1 MYKKSKSGFTL
12 AELLLAIAIMVILF
26 GIGFVA
32 VSAYLK
38 NLRLNEM
45 DWTAKEIFI
54 ASQNQLSK
62 AKENGTLQA
71 YLEKYK
77 ETKETGTADHDDEKL
92 AYITFTE
99 FNNVT
104 GPEVTGPEAWAMLMP
119 FGAID
124 ETVRLGGSYIIQFA
138 PASATVTRVYY
149 SNNYKLQTSDYGTL
163 NSMIV
168 TDESGNKQISRDERK
183 RYGDG
188 KGIIGFY
195 DGTFETLDFN
205 VLDDKP
211 KLEVENANKL
221 VAHLS
226 GIKDDNRKVL
236 LCIKGLSS
244 NATGTINVSRMNMS
258 MGVDFTLDGVTSV
271 ADHFANVMTNANT
284 KRVGN
289 FIPGE
294 NIELFFTVMTSESG
308 KLSNVLESNHVI
320 TNSLFASSSET
331 EVTIDGSTVHGTAVQ
346 ISNIRHLENLDKEIS
361 GIKYGENGEN
371 DEINV
376 LKAEQVEDFTWPE
389 FRDDPSIQNKQIL
402 TLDGKK
408 FSGTYNSNANYYPVN
423 NLPAV
428 FTYEGN
434 NRYIGGVT
442 VGITST
448 GFTDNVGLFG
458 TVSNA
463 LTVNDLELRN
473 FNLFVNQA
481 FSETNAGALVGSS
494 SGTLTITNVIAYN
507 TLPQKTVAARTA
519 EAVLEIRAGN
529 SAGGLV
535 GNAASATITGSAA
548 AVYVRGRTAAG
559 GLVGNLG
566 GGLVTD
572 SYVGGHTNNGQFV
585 FPPDAGAAD
594 GLPGRPNVWATSTGG
609 HAGGFAGTVG
619 TVSFTNCYT
628 TASAYVQSSPQAT
641 SGTANL
647 FIGTSETVPEGS
659 YAAGWTYKDG
669 KVVYPDLW
677 MTDFVDNTTME
688 SQTSEYNYDPFW
700 DNDYYPYKLIQN
712 TDVWFLKTHV
722 GDWALPGE
730 LVDVIN

>member
-77 ETKETGTADHDDEKL
+77 ETKETGTADPDDKKL

-104 GPEVTGPEAWAMLMP
+104 GPEVTGPDAWAMLMP

-149 SNNYKLQTSDYGTL
+149 SNNYNLQASDYGIL
-163 NSMIV
+163 NGMI
-168 TDESGNKQISRDERK
+168 TDVDGTKQISRDERK

-226 GIKDDNRKVL
+226 GIKDDKRKVL

-244 NATGTINVSRMNMS
+244 NATATINVSKMNMS
-258 MGVDFTLDGVTSV
+258 LGIDFTLDDVTSA
-271 ADHFANVMTNANT
+271 ADHFANVMTNDNT

-289 FIPGE
+289 FMPGE
-294 NIELFFTVMTSESG
+294 NIELFFTLMTSESG
-308 KLSNVLESNHVI
+308 KLSNVIESNHII
-320 TNSLFASSSET
+320 TNSLFASADFES
-331 EVTIDGSTVHGTAVQ
+331 GGTTAQ
-346 ISNIRHLENLDKEIS
+346 IANFRHLENLDSLIS
-361 GIKYGENGEN
+361 GIDYEK
-371 DEINV
+371 INAT
-376 LKAEQVEDFTWPE
+376 KAEQIADLYWNSFLPASGGIVP
-389 FRDDPSIQNKQIL
+389 L
-402 TLDGKK
+402 TNMFATG
-408 FSGTYNSNANYYPVN
+408 SYYPVK
-423 NLPAV
+423 LAV
-428 FTYEGN
+428 SFEYDGK
-434 NRYIGGVT
+434 NRLIDGVVINT
-442 VGITST
+442 SGISA
-448 GFTDNVGLFG
+448 GIFG
-458 TVSNA
+458 DVSGK
-463 LTVNDLELRN
+463 LTVRDLELRN
-473 FNLFVNQA
+473 FNISVTGTG
-481 FSETNAGALVGSS
+481 SNAGALVGNASS
-494 SGTLTITNVIAYN
+494 ELIVNNVIAYN
-507 TLPQKTVAARTA
+507 TEPDPSKEALLQISSVGNTGGLIGSASNATISNSVAAVYVKGGTTA
-519 EAVLEIRAGN
+519 ETT
-529 SAGGLV
+529 AGGLV
-535 GNAASATITGSAA
+535 GKLSAGTISS
-548 AVYVRGRTAAG
+548 
-559 GLVGNLG
+559 
-566 GGLVTD
+566 
-572 SYVGGHTNNGQFV
+572 SYVGGHTSNGVFA
-585 FPPDAGAAD
+585 FPPANNDVTV
-594 GLPGRPNVWATSTGG
+594 GRANVWATTGI
-609 HAGGFAGTVG
+609 AGGIVG
-619 TVSFTNCYT
+619 ENGATISNSYT
-628 TASAYVQSSPQAT
+628 TASVYSA
-641 SGTANL
+641 SGAANL
-647 FIGTSETVPEGS
+647 FTGNSDAVPAGC
-659 YAAGWTYKDG
+659 YAAGWTYKNG
-669 KVVYPDLW
+669 KIVYPDLW
-677 MTDFVDNTTME
+677 MTNFVDN
-688 SQTSEYNYDPFW
+688 SQMLLQPSEYNYDPFW
-700 DNDYYPYKLIQN
+700 DNDYYPYRLVQ
-712 TDVWFLKTHV
+712 TTDDVWFLKTHV